1 MVTYALP
8 YYVLG
13 RPDLLNVVYSYLALW
28 TPVVLYRPWTLVTYM
43 FLHGSFMHLLF
54 NMIGLFFFGPR
65 LEERLGGKDFLKL
78 YFGSGIGAALFTLAA
93 GSVGMT
99 LGIPVLAAVFGAP
112 VVGASG
118 AVFGI
123 LVGYALYW
131 PRHEIWIWGVL
142 PVQARW
148 LVIFLLVTTL
158 WSGITGSRSGTAH
171 FAHLGGLVV
180 GYAYLKWR
188 DWRRGAAGREFRKR
202 AEAIP
207 SEGIPEMAARRRWES
222 IRVEEL
228 HELNRGEVQ
237 ALLARID
244 ESGVKS
250 LSREERAFLDRM
262 AAS

>member
-1 MVTYALP
+1 MGQP
-8 YYVLG
+8 
-13 RPDLLNVVYSYLALW
+13 RLLNYVYSYLALW
-28 TPVVLYRPWTLVTYM
+28 TPVVLQRPWTVVTYM
-43 FLHGSFMHLLF
+43 FLHGNFMHLLF

-78 YFGSGIGAALFTLAA
+78 YFGSGIGAAVFTLGA
-93 GSVGMT
+93 GGLGLL
-99 LGIPVLAAVFGAP
+99 LGIPVLEAVFSAP

-158 WSGITGSRSGTAH
+158 WSGITGGQSGTAH

-180 GYAYLKWR
+180 GYVYLKWR
-188 DWRRGAAGREFRKR
+188 DWRREAPRREFRKR
-202 AEAIP
+202 VEATS
-207 SEGIPEMAARRRWES
+207 SEGIPQMAARRRWEA
-222 IRVEEL
+222 IRLDEL
-228 HELNRGEVQ
+228 HELNRSEVES
-237 ALLARID
+237 LLTRID
-244 ESGVKS
+244 EEGVKS

-262 AAS
+262 AGG